1 MEIKMFE
8 GKIALVTGA
17 TSGMGRATAIAF
29 AKEGAKVIMAA
40 RREQRG
46 QEVVGQIAAFGG
58 ESMFVKTDVRN
69 PADVDN
75 LFKAIMSRYGRL
87 DFAFNNAGVSTSHNP
102 TVIKYEDD
110 EWDRVM
116 ETNLRGIW
124 LCMKHEIDIMKKQGG
139 GVIVNTASIL
149 GVIGDW
155 GLSSYCASKH
165 GSLGLAK
172 TAALEYCKDNIRI
185 NTICPGPIMTEM
197 LEKALPFMPKMLE
210 VMASKTALRRVGE
223 PEEIAGAALW
233 LCTDKA
239 AFMIG
244 KEIAIDGGYITY

>member
-1 MEIKMFE
+1 MNIKMFE

-29 AKEGAKVIMAA
+29 AREGAKVVMAA
-40 RREQRG
+40 RRNERG
-46 QEVVGQIAAFGG
+46 QEVVDQIAKKGG
-58 ESMFVKTDVRN
+58 ESLFVKTDVRN
-69 PADVDN
+69 PADVDH
-75 LFKAIMSRYGRL
+75 LFKTILAKYGRL
-87 DFAFNNAGVSTSHNP
+87 DFAFNNAGVSSPHNP
-102 TVIKYEDD
+102 TVIKYDD
-110 EWDRVM
+110 AEWDRIV
-116 ETNLRGIW
+116 ETNLRGVW
-124 LCMKHEIDIMKKQGG
+124 LCMKHEIGIMKKQGG
-139 GVIVNTASIL
+139 GVIINTASIL
-149 GVIGDW
+149 GVVGDW

-197 LEKALPFMPKMLE
+197 LEKALPFMPKMLD
-210 VMASKTALRRVGE
+210 VMASKTALRRVGD

-233 LCTDKA
+233 LCTDEA
-239 AFMIG
+239 AFMMG